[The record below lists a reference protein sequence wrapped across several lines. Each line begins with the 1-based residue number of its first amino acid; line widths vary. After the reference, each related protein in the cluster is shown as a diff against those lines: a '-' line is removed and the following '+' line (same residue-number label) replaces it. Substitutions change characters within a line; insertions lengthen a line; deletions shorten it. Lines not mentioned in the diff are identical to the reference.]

1 MFELHRS
8 GEVNDARVI
17 EKLDAL
23 LATDAAAQAE
33 APPGPDAPP
42 AWCARC
48 GDPLRPGQRWCTQC
62 GREATAP
69 VLAPAGERRGG
80 RRWLAAAGIAV
91 LAAAAGAGAAIAAGA
106 IGDDASTATVT
117 ATVAAPSGTGSVPG
131 GSTATA
137 PTQAATAPATA
148 PTATAPTSTA
158 PTATAPTQGT
168 TAPSATTATSAGV
181 PVWPRDRVGFTVIAL
196 AGDRATAAR
205 RARELAAAG
214 LEAGIVDGAAHQGLA
229 DSLWMTWVGRYGTEA
244 EARAAADQLR
254 ADGTSPGYAQEI
266 VPEP

>member
-23 LATDAAAQAE
+23 LATEAAALGE
-33 APPGPDAPP
+33 TPPSPDAPP
-42 AWCARC
+42 AWCAEC
-48 GDPLRPGQRWCTQC
+48 GEPLRPGQRWCTQC

-69 VLAPAGERRGG
+69 VLAPARRTS
-80 RRWLAAAGIAV
+80 RRWLAGAGIAI

-106 IGDDASTATVT
+106 IGDDTSTATAT
-117 ATVAAPSGTGSVPG
+117 ATVAAPSATGAVTGGGT
-131 GSTATA
+131 AAA
-137 PTQAATAPATA
+137 PTQATTAPATA
-148 PTATAPTSTA
+148 PA
-158 PTATAPTQGT
+158 ATAPTQGT
-168 TAPSATTATSAGV
+168 TAPAATAASTDV

-244 EARAAADQLR
+244 EARAAAGQLR

>member
-23 LATDAAAQAE
+23 LATEAAAQAE
-33 APPGPDAPP
+33 APPSPDAPP
-42 AWCARC
+42 AWCAHC
-48 GDPLRPGQRWCTQC
+48 GEPLRPGQRWCTQC

-69 VLAPAGERRGG
+69 VLAPAGARRGSQ
-80 RRWLAAAGIAV
+80 RWLVAAGIAV
-91 LAAAAGAGAAIAAGA
+91 FAAAAGAGAAIAAGA
-106 IGDDASTATVT
+106 IGGDASTATVT
-117 ATVAAPSGTGSVPG
+117 ATVAAPSATGVVTG
-131 GSTATA
+131 GGTATA
-137 PTQAATAPATA
+137 PAQAATAPAPAPTATA
-148 PTATAPTSTA
+148 PTATAPA
-158 PTATAPTQGT
+158 QGT
-168 TAPSATTATSAGV
+168 TAPSATTATSASV

-196 AGDRATAAR
+196 AGDRTTAAR

-244 EARAAADQLR
+244 EARAAAEKLR